1 MSEPSYQLKI
11 ITSEKVFYEGTVV
24 STVAPA
30 ELGYMGILAHHA
42 PLVATCVPGK
52 LYFREPDGTE
62 HNFQMDSGFLE
73 VLNNQVTI
81 LTKQIQPLENQV
93 KK

>member
-1 MSEPSYQLKI
+1 MAEPSYKLKI
-11 ITSEKVFYEGTVV
+11 ITAEKIFYEGTVV
-24 STVAPA
+24 STTAPA

-42 PLVATCVPGK
+42 PLVATCVPGN
-52 LYFREPDGTE
+52 LYFREADGTE

-81 LTKQIQPLENQV
+81 LTKKIHAQETPV